1 MMIYA
6 YYFAINQQ
14 MCIFVNMNE
23 YFDTELYERSNNDI
37 IVSLG
42 ARFRDYRMALRLT
55 QKEISEQSGVSV
67 MTIVR
72 FERGES
78 ASIRLDN
85 FVALMRSI
93 QKLEWIAEV
102 IPSIQT
108 SLYDVPVGKKG
119 SNGRVRKRKNER

>member
-1 MMIYA
+1 MIYA
-6 YYFAINQQ
+6 YYFAISQQ
-14 MCIFVNMNE
+14 ICIFVNMNE

-93 QKLEWIAEV
+93 QKLEWIAEI

-108 SLYDVPVGKKG
+108 SLYDVQVGKKG
-119 SNGRVRKRKNER
+119 SNGRVRKRRNER

>member
-1 MMIYA
+1 MIYA

-14 MCIFVNMNE
+14 ICIFANMNE
-23 YFDTELYERSNNDI
+23 YFDPNLYERSNNDI

-42 ARFRDYRMALRLT
+42 ARFRDYRVALRLT

-108 SLYDVPVGKKG
+108 SLYDVQVGKKG
-119 SNGRVRKRKNER
+119 SNGRVRKRRNER

>member
-23 YFDTELYERSNNDI
+23 YFDAELYERSNNDI

-93 QKLEWIAEV
+93 QKLEWIAEI

-108 SLYDVPVGKKG
+108 SLYDAQVGKKG
-119 SNGRVRKRKNER
+119 SNGRVRKRRNER

>member
-1 MMIYA
+1 MIYA

-14 MCIFVNMNE
+14 ICIFVNMNE

-93 QKLEWIAEV
+93 QKLEWIAEI

-108 SLYDVPVGKKG
+108 SLYDAQVGKKG
-119 SNGRVRKRKNER
+119 SNGRVRKRRNER

>member
-1 MMIYA
+1 
-6 YYFAINQQ
+6 
-14 MCIFVNMNE
+14 MNE
-23 YFDTELYERSNNDI
+23 YFDPNLYERSNNDI

-78 ASIRLDN
+78 TSIRLDN

-102 IPSIQT
+102 IPSIQP
-108 SLYDVPVGKKG
+108 SLYDVQVGKKG
-119 SNGRVRKRKNER
+119 SSGRVRKRKNER

>member
-1 MMIYA
+1 MIYA
-6 YYFAINQQ
+6 YFFAINQQ

>member
-1 MMIYA
+1 MIYA

-23 YFDTELYERSNNDI
+23 YFDAELYERSNNDI

-93 QKLEWIAEV
+93 QKLEWIAEI

-108 SLYDVPVGKKG
+108 SLYDAQVGKKG
-119 SNGRVRKRKNER
+119 SNGRVRKRRNER

>member
-1 MMIYA
+1 MIYA

-42 ARFRDYRMALRLT
+42 ARFRDYGMALRLT

-93 QKLEWIAEV
+93 QKLEWIAEI

-108 SLYDVPVGKKG
+108 SLYDAQVGKKG
-119 SNGRVRKRKNER
+119 SNGRVRKRRNER

>member
-1 MMIYA
+1 MIYA

-14 MCIFVNMNE
+14 ICIFVNMNE

>member
-1 MMIYA
+1 MIYA

-93 QKLEWIAEV
+93 QKLEWIAEI

-108 SLYDVPVGKKG
+108 SLYDAQVGKKG
-119 SNGRVRKRKNER
+119 SNGRVRKRRNER

>member
-6 YYFAINQQ
+6 YFFAINQQ

>member
-1 MMIYA
+1 MIYA

-119 SNGRVRKRKNER
+119 SNGRVRKRRNER

>member
-1 MMIYA
+1 MIYI
-6 YYFAINQQ
+6 YYFVINQQ
-14 MCIFVNMNE
+14 ICIFANMNE
-23 YFDTELYERSNNDI
+23 YVDPNLYERSNNDI

-102 IPSIQT
+102 IPSIQS
-108 SLYDVPVGKKG
+108 SLYDVRVGKKG
-119 SNGRVRKRKNER
+119 SNNRVRKRKNER